1 MPMLANLVRA
11 TRRAADLVPL
21 FVELGYTPDDE
32 ARDDGVRAIARWK
45 TFRVVATDADDPRAA
60 VRATARRLGATAQ
73 PGLVAAVGGGTLA
86 IATPRLGVA
95 ASSPVLALEV
105 ASPGRLQLQLLRE
118 LAPKPDATALAH
130 ALRVNEVLASEE
142 VGERFFVA
150 FRRLLERV
158 RSETNTHGGA
168 VDRTLLAL
176 FPLTRV
182 LFLYFVQAKGWLDGR
197 PDYLRAQLDAALAS
211 RRHFHRTVL
220 TPLCFGTLN
229 RPSGRRS
236 TWSRLGR
243 IPYLNGG
250 LFEPHPVER
259 QFGSVVLPNAIWRD
273 AFDTVFERF
282 RFCTREGE
290 EVDAVA
296 PDMLGRVFERIMES
310 RERKS
315 SGSYYTPERLVR
327 EVVVATLATALTDAT
342 LAHDDAVRLL
352 TGHAVTQHRA
362 EHAAA
367 RLRAVRVLD
376 PAVGSGAFLLGTL
389 AALTDAWSVLHPGM
403 RPAGRARLRRRVLR
417 THLFGVDVNPIA
429 VRVAELRLWL
439 AVIADDPE
447 ADIRRVEPLPNLN
460 GVVRQGDALLDP
472 LGAARM
478 LGIRTVPDGTRR
490 RVAAARAVVFA
501 ARGTERATAL
511 SDLRAAELA
520 GAREM
525 VTDAL
530 AQVRSQLRE
539 LASLARGKDLFGAPT
554 RLTPAQRARH
564 DVLRAELRWLRRA
577 QRQLAAGGVPFFAFE
592 VHAPEV
598 MAAGGFTAVVGNPPW
613 VRAERLPAALRQAL
627 GLRFTWWR
635 AGRGR
640 GFQHQPD
647 LAVAFLQRALELTA
661 PGGAI
666 GLLVPSKLA
675 SAGYAETTRAAL
687 VRETELA
694 YVHRVPDR
702 VATGFGAAVYPLA
715 VVARRARPGDRH
727 QAALDFR
734 GTRLVPQASLAGG
747 GPWML
752 VGDRSRAALDALRAS
767 GTPLAVTAPPMLGV
781 KTGADDLFVGTIVT
795 DGPEQHVVRIG
806 RQDVPIEAT
815 LLRPALRGRDVTA
828 FNVRPRRVVIW
839 PYGADGDVLSTL
851 PPFAT
856 AWFRRHAARLARRA
870 DARDGPPW
878 TLFRIRAAL
887 APHRVVWPD
896 LAARLSAI
904 ALDAVLPD
912 AVPLNTCYVSTLP
925 DREMALALAA
935 TLNSTWVRV
944 LLRTVADEAR
954 GGYRRHNAR
963 AMATVPVPSPGPAR
977 AGLAALSARAHLHHD
992 ISQNDLDRAVAEALG
1007 LSEPVRAEL
1016 RALARD
1022 HG

>member
-1 MPMLANLVRA
+1 MLATFVRA
-11 TRRAADLVPL
+11 TSRAADLVPL
-21 FVELGYTPDDE
+21 FVELGYAPDDE
-32 ARDDGVRAIARWK
+32 ARDDGMLAIARWK
-45 TFRVVATDADDPRAA
+45 TFRVVATDAQDPRAA

-105 ASPGRLQLQLLRE
+105 ASPGRLQLQLLSE
-118 LAPKPDATALAH
+118 LAPSPNATALAH

-158 RSETNTHGGA
+158 RSETDARGST

-197 PDYLRAQLDAALAS
+197 PDYLRAQLDAALAT

-229 RPSGRRS
+229 RPPERRSGRS
-236 TWSRLGR
+236 QLGR

-250 LFEPHPVER
+250 LFEPHPLER

-296 PDMLGRVFERIMES
+296 PDMLGRVFERIMDS

-315 SGSYYTPERLVR
+315 SGSYYTPEGLVR
-327 EVVVATLATALTDAT
+327 EVVVATLATALTNAT
-342 LAHDDAVRLL
+342 LSHGDAIRLL
-352 TGHAVTQHRA
+352 TAHAVPQPRA
-362 EHAAA
+362 AHAAA
-367 RLRAVRVLD
+367 RLRAMRVLD
-376 PAVGSGAFLLGTL
+376 PAVGSGAFLLGAL
-389 AALTDAWSVLHPGM
+389 AALTDAWTALHPGM

-417 THLFGVDVNPIA
+417 NHLFGVDVNPIA
-429 VRVAELRLWL
+429 VRLAELRLWL

-447 ADIRRVEPLPNLN
+447 ADICRVEPLPNLN

-472 LGAARM
+472 LSAAHM
-478 LGIRTVPDGTRR
+478 LGIRTVPDDARH
-490 RVAAARAVVFA
+490 RVAAARSVVFA
-501 ARGTERATAL
+501 ARGPDRATAL
-511 SDLRAAELA
+511 SDLRDAELA

-525 VTDAL
+525 VAGAL
-530 AQVRSQLRE
+530 AQTRSQLRE
-539 LASLARGKDLFGAPT
+539 LASLARGQDLFGGRT
-554 RLTPAQRARH
+554 RLAPGQRVRH
-564 DVLRAELRWLRRA
+564 DALRAEVRWLRRA

-592 VHAPEV
+592 VHAPDV
-598 MAAGGFTAVVGNPPW
+598 MAAGGFTAVIGNPPW
-613 VRAERLPAALRQAL
+613 VRAERLPAALRHAL
-627 GLRFTWWR
+627 GSRFTWWR
-635 AGRGR
+635 PGRGR

-661 PGGAI
+661 PGGAV

-675 SAGYAETTRAAL
+675 SAGYAETARAAL
-687 VRETELA
+687 VRETEIA

-715 VVARRARPGDRH
+715 VVARRVHPADRH

-734 GTRLVPQASLAGG
+734 RTRTVPQTSLAGG

-752 VGDRSRAALDALRAS
+752 VGDRSRSALEALRKS
-767 GTPLAVTAPPMLGV
+767 GMPLSVAAPPMLGV
-781 KTGADDLFVGTIVT
+781 KTGADDILVGTIIAE
-795 DGPEQHVVRIG
+795 GRERSVVRFG
-806 RQDVPIEAT
+806 DEEAPIEAA
-815 LLRPALRGRDVTA
+815 LLRPALRGRDLTA
-828 FNVRPRRVVIW
+828 FSVRSRRVVIW
-839 PYGADGDVLSTL
+839 PYGADSNLLSTL
-851 PPFAT
+851 PPLAT
-856 AWFRRHAARLARRA
+856 AWIQRHATRLARRA
-870 DARDGPPW
+870 DARDGPAW
-878 TLFRIRAAL
+878 TLFRVRAAF

-896 LAARLSAI
+896 LAARLAAI
-904 ALDAVLPD
+904 ALDVALPA
-912 AVPLNTCYVSTLP
+912 AVPLNTCYVSAMP
-925 DREMALALAA
+925 DRESALALSA

-954 GGYRRHNAR
+954 GGYRRHTAR
-963 AMATVPVPSPGPAR
+963 AMATVPVPPPGPAS
-977 AGLAALSARAHLHHD
+977 AGLTTLSLKAHLHHD
-992 ISQNDLDRAVAEALG
+992 VSQNDLDRAVAEALG